1 MCKYNCLRNNPL
13 AILKLGDW
21 KHKIIIHMSVEG
33 LTMTEQMLVKFLS
46 CFNFVAAFLAVVG
59 NTLVAYALWKS
70 HSLHPPSK
78 LLLGSLALTDL
89 CIGLYPQPAIAVQMR
104 ISHPSSIMEDMRER
118 YFPISSVCIFSGS
131 VLTITAIAVDR
142 YLAAHLGQQY
152 RVVVTGRRITVVLAF
167 IWGWSVSME
176 AFIRFCEDYASIL
189 LWSVIGLCA
198 LIATIERLVNGEWCV
213 NVSLAADRQV
223 ELTREQIK
231 YPIHA
236 VVIWLWG

>member
-1 MCKYNCLRNNPL
+1 
-13 AILKLGDW
+13 
-21 KHKIIIHMSVEG
+21 MSVEG

-223 ELTREQIK
+223 ELTREI
-231 YPIHA
+231 PA
-236 VVIWLWG
+236 IWIRLSGGG